1 MITYETNKA
10 ISADAF
16 IDILKRSTLA
26 ERRPVD
32 DKERIAAML
41 KNADLIVTAWHK
53 DLLVGIARSVTD
65 YAYCCYLSDLAV
77 DVAYQQKGIGKK
89 LIELTHQKAG
99 PQCLLILLAAPASM
113 EYYSKVGMNNANNC
127 FIRPRKS

>member
-10 ISADAF
+10 VSKDAF

-41 KNADLIVTAWHK
+41 INADLIVTAWHK

-99 PQCLLILLAAPASM
+99 SQCLLVLLAAPASV
-113 EYYSKVGMNNANNC
+113 EYYSKVGLNNANNC